1 MAVALGLHQVGVVDI
16 LYRLSE
22 REGGQLQLGPAGV
35 KAGEGEQ
42 ILHNVGHTVGFVEN
56 NTQEVLFRVGRE
68 LSCVVRQRL
77 RIGADVGQGSAQLVG
92 HVGHKL
98 PAELLGLALLGYVVN
113 DDKNAAQ
120 TLLVKG
126 GEQKLQAAA
135 AHIPLTVQVAGL
147 LHGQHPLEGSN
158 VGEECIVVLTA
169 ANGNGSAQHL
179 LGGGVGLDNR
189 AVPGEGH
196 HTVGHMQKEGA
207 QLGALVL
214 HFFQGALELL
224 GHVIEGAGE
233 HADLVSGGHLDF
245 VGKVAV
251 RHPFS
256 ALGQP
261 LNGGDQ
267 RLGQQ
272 EREKHGDDQAEDQR
286 LYNQRDQLT
295 VEGGHIGAVVLHIDD
310 VAALAPLYCHGY
322 VHIGGGG
329 GVIVAG
335 ILTRQHPH
343 QVAGIIG
350 HRLSGLLIVG
360 ACQPVAVGTVQ
371 YVVFPAAVVN
381 AEGAVGI
388 QNVGDAGCGVLLTLD
403 GSLQVLPEVRVAK
416 GLGHL
421 GIEVLRVVISN
432 RIDQKCTYHRHQG
445 DNQQRHDEHELHVQA
460 SKHGDTPSQ
469 FFQEMQRRPEP
480 KR

>member
-1 MAVALGLHQVGVVDI
+1 M
-16 LYRLSE
+16 
-22 REGGQLQLGPAGV
+22 
-35 KAGEGEQ
+35 
-42 ILHNVGHTVGFVEN
+42 
-56 NTQEVLFRVGRE
+56 
-68 LSCVVRQRL
+68 
-77 RIGADVGQGSAQLVG
+77 
-92 HVGHKL
+92 
-98 PAELLGLALLGYVVN
+98 
-113 DDKNAAQ
+113 
-120 TLLVKG
+120 
-126 GEQKLQAAA
+126 
-135 AHIPLTVQVAGL
+135 
-147 LHGQHPLEGSN
+147 
-158 VGEECIVVLTA
+158 
-169 ANGNGSAQHL
+169 
-179 LGGGVGLDNR
+179 
-189 AVPGEGH
+189 
-196 HTVGHMQKEGA
+196 
-207 QLGALVL
+207 
-214 HFFQGALELL
+214 
-224 GHVIEGAGE
+224 
-233 HADLVSGGHLDF
+233 
-245 VGKVAV
+245 GKVAV

-272 EREKHGDDQAEDQR
+272 EGEKHGDDKAEDQR
-286 LYNQRDQLT
+286 LYDQRDQLA

-421 GIEVLRVVISN
+421 GIEVLRVVIGN